1 MEKQLENLSL
11 NDEPELKKEEFKPE
25 LTQYTIKTNIEDE
38 ISVYLPNPSDLKKL
52 ISFDPR
58 KIISFNETKYLSFF
72 KPNNIIDLTSISH
85 IQNSTIRNGLCV
97 FIGGLNSETFD
108 FTQYYEEFSG
118 DQPETENLFENSKY
132 FTNYI
137 EKNKQYI
144 IYSMHLK
151 DIDELIESVKEI
163 GFEFEN
169 QKNNILYKSM
179 RESVMIQDKIFI
191 ILSASENFWIKS
203 EKPNLNGV
211 PNDCKINNYT
221 YIFYNKDFIEKF
233 VNKVINHPRC
243 YFGILSSMVYKNL
256 KKICG
261 GLDVDFPNQFKKA
274 IIFDQNTHTNLNEGN
289 KKEKPKFIRDFEK
302 IQKSIKTFLK
312 LDYFNESNILIF
324 ESEKDKMTDT
334 KDNSILINIFSE
346 RYLFFSKEEKEQ
358 FEKTQN
364 KIIDYIVNLLDE
376 CKEDIREYIK
386 IKPLVI

>member
-1 MEKQLENLSL
+1 MEKDLENLTL
-11 NDEPELKKEEFKPE
+11 DDKPELKE
-25 LTQYTIKTNIEDE
+25 YTIKTNIEDE
-38 ISVYLPNPSDLKKL
+38 ISIYLPLPSDIKKL
-52 ISFDPR
+52 ISHDPR
-58 KIISFNETKYLSFF
+58 KIISFNEEKYLSYF
-72 KPNNIIDLTSISH
+72 KPNNIIDFTSISH
-85 IQNSTIRNGLCV
+85 IQNTTIRNGLCI

-108 FTQYYEEFSG
+108 FTKYYEDFSG
-118 DQPETENLFENSKY
+118 EQPETENLFENSKN
-132 FTNYI
+132 FTNFI

-151 DIDELIESVKEI
+151 DIDALIESVKEI

-169 QKNNILYKSM
+169 GKNNILIKSM

-274 IIFDQNTHTNLNEGN
+274 IIFDQNTHSNLNEGN
-289 KKEKPKFIRDFEK
+289 KKEKPKFIRNFEK

-312 LDYFNESNILIF
+312 LDYFNETNILII
-324 ESEKDKMTDT
+324 ESEKDKISDT

-346 RYLFFSKEEKEQ
+346 RYFFFSKEEKEQ

-386 IKPLVI
+386 IKPLEI

>member
-1 MEKQLENLSL
+1 MEKDLENLKL
-11 NDEPELKKEEFKPE
+11 DDKPELKE
-25 LTQYTIKTNIEDE
+25 YTIKTNIEDE
-38 ISVYLPNPSDLKKL
+38 ISIYLPLPSDIKKL
-52 ISFDPR
+52 ISHDPR
-58 KIISFNETKYLSFF
+58 KIISFNEEKYLSYF
-72 KPNNIIDLTSISH
+72 KPNNIIDFTSISH
-85 IQNSTIRNGLCV
+85 IQNTTIRNGLCI

-108 FTQYYEEFSG
+108 FTKYYEDFSG
-118 DQPETENLFENSKY
+118 EQPETENLFENSKN
-132 FTNYI
+132 FTNFI

-151 DIDELIESVKEI
+151 DIDALIESVKEI
-163 GFEFEN
+163 GFELEN
-169 QKNNILYKSM
+169 GKNNILIKSM

-191 ILSASENFWIKS
+191 ILSASDNIWIKS

-261 GLDVDFPNQFKKA
+261 GLDVDYPNQFKKA
-274 IIFDQNTHTNLNEGN
+274 IIFDQNTHSNLNEGN
-289 KKEKPKFIRDFEK
+289 KKEKPKFIRNFEK

-312 LDYFNESNILIF
+312 LDYFNETNILII
-324 ESEKDKMTDT
+324 ESEKDKISDT

-346 RYLFFSKEEKEQ
+346 RYFFFSKEEKEQ

-386 IKPLVI
+386 IKPLEI

>member
-1 MEKQLENLSL
+1 MEKDLENLKL
-11 NDEPELKKEEFKPE
+11 DDKPELKE
-25 LTQYTIKTNIEDE
+25 YTIKTNIEDE
-38 ISVYLPNPSDLKKL
+38 ISIYLPLPSDIKKL
-52 ISFDPR
+52 ISHDPR
-58 KIISFNETKYLSFF
+58 KIISFNEEKYLSYF
-72 KPNNIIDLTSISH
+72 KPNNIIDFTSISH
-85 IQNSTIRNGLCV
+85 IQNTTIRNGLCI

-108 FTQYYEEFSG
+108 FTKYYEDFSG
-118 DQPETENLFENSKY
+118 DQPETENLFENSKN
-132 FTNYI
+132 FTNFI

-151 DIDELIESVKEI
+151 DIDALIESIKEI

-169 QKNNILYKSM
+169 GKNNILIKSM

-191 ILSASENFWIKS
+191 ILSASDNIWIKS

-233 VNKVINHPRC
+233 VKKVINHPRC

-274 IIFDQNTHTNLNEGN
+274 IIFDQNTHSNLNEGN
-289 KKEKPKFIRDFEK
+289 KKEKPKFIRNFEK

-312 LDYFNESNILIF
+312 LDYFNETNILII
-324 ESEKDKMTDT
+324 ESEKDKISDT

-346 RYLFFSKEEKEQ
+346 RYFFFSKEEKEQ

-386 IKPLVI
+386 IKPLEI

>member
-1 MEKQLENLSL
+1 MEKDLENLTL
-11 NDEPELKKEEFKPE
+11 DDKPELKE
-25 LTQYTIKTNIEDE
+25 YTIKTNIEDE
-38 ISVYLPNPSDLKKL
+38 ISIYLPLPSDIKKL
-52 ISFDPR
+52 ISHDPR
-58 KIISFNETKYLSFF
+58 KIISFNEEKYLSYF
-72 KPNNIIDLTSISH
+72 KPNNIIDFTSISH
-85 IQNSTIRNGLCV
+85 IQNTTIRNGLCI

-108 FTQYYEEFSG
+108 FTKYYEDFSG
-118 DQPETENLFENSKY
+118 EQPETENLFENSKN
-132 FTNYI
+132 FTNFI

-151 DIDELIESVKEI
+151 DIDALIESVKEI

-169 QKNNILYKSM
+169 GKNNILIKSM

-191 ILSASENFWIKS
+191 ILSASDNIWIKS

-274 IIFDQNTHTNLNEGN
+274 IIFDQNTHSNLNEGN
-289 KKEKPKFIRDFEK
+289 KKEKPKFIRNFEK

-312 LDYFNESNILIF
+312 LDYFNETNILII
-324 ESEKDKMTDT
+324 ESEKDKISDT

-346 RYLFFSKEEKEQ
+346 RYFFFSKEEKEQ

-386 IKPLVI
+386 IKPLEI

>member
-1 MEKQLENLSL
+1 MEKDLENLKL
-11 NDEPELKKEEFKPE
+11 DDKPELKE
-25 LTQYTIKTNIEDE
+25 YTIKTNIEDE
-38 ISVYLPNPSDLKKL
+38 ISIYLPLPSDIKKL
-52 ISFDPR
+52 ISHDPR
-58 KIISFNETKYLSFF
+58 KIISFNEEKYLSYF
-72 KPNNIIDLTSISH
+72 KPNNIIDFTSISH
-85 IQNSTIRNGLCV
+85 IQNTTIRNGLCI

-108 FTQYYEEFSG
+108 FTKYYEDFSG
-118 DQPETENLFENSKY
+118 EQPETENLFENSKN
-132 FTNYI
+132 FTNFI

-151 DIDELIESVKEI
+151 DIDALIESVKEI

-169 QKNNILYKSM
+169 GKNNILIKSM

-191 ILSASENFWIKS
+191 ILSASDNIWIKS

-274 IIFDQNTHTNLNEGN
+274 IIFDQNTHSNLNEGN
-289 KKEKPKFIRDFEK
+289 KKEKPKFIRNFEK

-312 LDYFNESNILIF
+312 LDYFNETNILII
-324 ESEKDKMTDT
+324 ESEKDKISDT
-334 KDNSILINIFSE
+334 KDNSILINIF
-346 RYLFFSKEEKEQ
+346 
-358 FEKTQN
+358 
-364 KIIDYIVNLLDE
+364 
-376 CKEDIREYIK
+376 
-386 IKPLVI
+386 

>member
-1 MEKQLENLSL
+1 MEKDLENLTL
-11 NDEPELKKEEFKPE
+11 DDKPELKE
-25 LTQYTIKTNIEDE
+25 YTIKTNIEDE
-38 ISVYLPNPSDLKKL
+38 ISIYLPLPSDIKKL
-52 ISFDPR
+52 ISHDPR
-58 KIISFNETKYLSFF
+58 KIISFNEEKYLSYF
-72 KPNNIIDLTSISH
+72 KPNNIIDFTSISH
-85 IQNSTIRNGLCV
+85 IQNTTIRNGLCI

-108 FTQYYEEFSG
+108 FTKYYEDFSG
-118 DQPETENLFENSKY
+118 EQPETENLFENSKN
-132 FTNYI
+132 FTNFI

-151 DIDELIESVKEI
+151 DIDALIESVKEI

-169 QKNNILYKSM
+169 GKNNILIKSM

-191 ILSASENFWIKS
+191 ILSASDNIWIKS

-233 VNKVINHPRC
+233 VKKVINHPRC

-274 IIFDQNTHTNLNEGN
+274 IIFDQNTHSNLNEGN
-289 KKEKPKFIRDFEK
+289 KKEKPKFIRNIKK

-312 LDYFNESNILIF
+312 LDYFNETNILII
-324 ESEKDKMTDT
+324 ESEKDKISDT

-346 RYLFFSKEEKEQ
+346 RYFFFSKEEKEQ

-386 IKPLVI
+386 IKPLEI

>member
-1 MEKQLENLSL
+1 MEKDLENLTL
-11 NDEPELKKEEFKPE
+11 DDKPELKE
-25 LTQYTIKTNIEDE
+25 YTIKTNIEDE
-38 ISVYLPNPSDLKKL
+38 ISIYLPLPSDIKKL
-52 ISFDPR
+52 ISHDPR
-58 KIISFNETKYLSFF
+58 KIISFNEEKYLSYF
-72 KPNNIIDLTSISH
+72 KPNNIIDFTSISH
-85 IQNSTIRNGLCV
+85 IQNTTIRNGLCI

-108 FTQYYEEFSG
+108 FTKYYEDFSG
-118 DQPETENLFENSKY
+118 EQPETENLFENSKN
-132 FTNYI
+132 FTNFI

-151 DIDELIESVKEI
+151 DIDALIESVKEI

-169 QKNNILYKSM
+169 GKNNILIKSM

-191 ILSASENFWIKS
+191 ILSASDNIWIKS

-243 YFGILSSMVYKNL
+243 YFGILSSMVYKNI

-346 RYLFFSKEEKEQ
+346 RYFFFSKEEKEQ

-386 IKPLVI
+386 IKPLEI

>member
-1 MEKQLENLSL
+1 MEKDLENLKL
-11 NDEPELKKEEFKPE
+11 DDKPELKE
-25 LTQYTIKTNIEDE
+25 YTIKTNIEDE
-38 ISVYLPNPSDLKKL
+38 ISIYLPLPSDIKKL
-52 ISFDPR
+52 ISHDPR
-58 KIISFNETKYLSFF
+58 KIISFNEEKYLSYF
-72 KPNNIIDLTSISH
+72 KPNNIIDFTSISH
-85 IQNSTIRNGLCV
+85 IQNTTIRNGLCI

-108 FTQYYEEFSG
+108 FTKYYEDFSG
-118 DQPETENLFENSKY
+118 EQPETENLFENSKN
-132 FTNYI
+132 FTNFI

-151 DIDELIESVKEI
+151 DIDALIESVKEI

-169 QKNNILYKSM
+169 GKNNILIKSM

-191 ILSASENFWIKS
+191 ILSASDNIWIKS

-274 IIFDQNTHTNLNEGN
+274 IIFDQNTHSNLNEGN
-289 KKEKPKFIRDFEK
+289 KKEKPKFIRNFEK

-312 LDYFNESNILIF
+312 LDYFNETNILII
-324 ESEKDKMTDT
+324 ESEKDKISDT

-346 RYLFFSKEEKEQ
+346 RYFFFSKEEKEQ

-386 IKPLVI
+386 IKPLEI

>member
-1 MEKQLENLSL
+1 MEKDLENLKL
-11 NDEPELKKEEFKPE
+11 DDKPELKE
-25 LTQYTIKTNIEDE
+25 YTIKTNIEDE
-38 ISVYLPNPSDLKKL
+38 ISIYLPLPSDIKKL
-52 ISFDPR
+52 ISHDPR
-58 KIISFNETKYLSFF
+58 KIISFNEEKYLSYF
-72 KPNNIIDLTSISH
+72 KPNNIIDFTSISH
-85 IQNSTIRNGLCV
+85 IQNTTIRNGLCI

-108 FTQYYEEFSG
+108 FTKYYEDFSG
-118 DQPETENLFENSKY
+118 EQPETENLFENSKN
-132 FTNYI
+132 FTNFI

-151 DIDELIESVKEI
+151 DIDALIESVKEI

-169 QKNNILYKSM
+169 GKNNILIKSM

-203 EKPNLNGV
+203 EKPNLNGT

-233 VNKVINHPRC
+233 VKKVINHPRC

-261 GLDVDFPNQFKKA
+261 GLDVDYPNQFKKA

-289 KKEKPKFIRDFEK
+289 KKEKPKFKRDFDK
-302 IQKSIKTFLK
+302 ILKSIKTFMK
-312 LDYFNESNILIF
+312 IDYFNESNILIF

-334 KDNSILINIFSE
+334 KDNSIVINIFSE
-346 RYLFFSKEEKEQ
+346 RHFFFNKEEKEH
-358 FEKTQN
+358 FEKIEN

>member
-1 MEKQLENLSL
+1 MEKDLENLTL
-11 NDEPELKKEEFKPE
+11 DDKPELKE
-25 LTQYTIKTNIEDE
+25 YTIKTNIEDE
-38 ISVYLPNPSDLKKL
+38 ISIYLPLPSDIKKL
-52 ISFDPR
+52 ISHDPR
-58 KIISFNETKYLSFF
+58 KIISFNEEKYLSYF
-72 KPNNIIDLTSISH
+72 KPNNIIDFTSISH
-85 IQNSTIRNGLCV
+85 IQNTTIRNGLCI

-108 FTQYYEEFSG
+108 FTKYYEDFSG
-118 DQPETENLFENSKY
+118 EQPETENLFENSKN
-132 FTNYI
+132 FTNFI

-151 DIDELIESVKEI
+151 DIDALIESVKEI

-169 QKNNILYKSM
+169 GKNNILIKSM

-191 ILSASENFWIKS
+191 ILSASDNIWIKS

-346 RYLFFSKEEKEQ
+346 RYFFFSKEEKEQ

-386 IKPLVI
+386 IKPLEI

>member
-1 MEKQLENLSL
+1 MEKDLENLKL
-11 NDEPELKKEEFKPE
+11 DDKPELKE
-25 LTQYTIKTNIEDE
+25 YTIKTNIEDE
-38 ISVYLPNPSDLKKL
+38 ISIYLPLPSDIKKL
-52 ISFDPR
+52 ISHDPR
-58 KIISFNETKYLSFF
+58 KIISFNEEKYLSYF
-72 KPNNIIDLTSISH
+72 KPNNIIDFTSISH
-85 IQNSTIRNGLCV
+85 IQNTTIRNGLCI

-108 FTQYYEEFSG
+108 FTKYYEDFSG
-118 DQPETENLFENSKY
+118 EQPETENLFENSKN
-132 FTNYI
+132 FTNFI

-151 DIDELIESVKEI
+151 DIDALIESVKEI

-169 QKNNILYKSM
+169 GKNNILIKSM

-191 ILSASENFWIKS
+191 ILSASDNIWIKS

-233 VNKVINHPRC
+233 VKKVINHPRC

-274 IIFDQNTHTNLNEGN
+274 IIFDQNTHSNLNEGN
-289 KKEKPKFIRDFEK
+289 KKEKPKFIRNFEK

-312 LDYFNESNILIF
+312 LDYFNETNILII
-324 ESEKDKMTDT
+324 ESEKDKISDT

-346 RYLFFSKEEKEQ
+346 RYFFFSKEEKEQ

-386 IKPLVI
+386 IKPLEI